1 MVNYTIAKTIRR
13 RENIRINRSS
23 ICYNGTREMISP
35 FLFPHITQTGCLH
48 EGVSSGLCI
57 NTMRLCQI

>member
-1 MVNYTIAKTIRR
+1 MVNCTIAKTIKR
-13 RENIRINRSS
+13 RESIRINHSS
-23 ICYNGTREMISP
+23 ICYNGIREMRS
-35 FLFPHITQTGCLH
+35 FSLFPYITQTGCLH